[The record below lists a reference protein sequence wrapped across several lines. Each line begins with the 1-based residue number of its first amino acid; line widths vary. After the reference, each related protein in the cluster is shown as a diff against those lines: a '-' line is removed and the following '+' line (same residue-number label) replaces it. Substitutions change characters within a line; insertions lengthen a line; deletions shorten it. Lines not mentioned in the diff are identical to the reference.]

1 VVLEEKVRA
10 MLREHFFDLEEHLQ
24 ARPVRPLGRDLR
36 EAAARKQEE
45 ARVLAELPARNC
57 AACGAPSCAAHAEDV
72 VRGQAALDDC
82 VFVRIARLQEAMA
95 CAKERVHD

>member
-1 VVLEEKVRA
+1 

-24 ARPVRPLGRDLR
+24 ARPVRPLGRNLR
-36 EAAARKQEE
+36 EAVARKREE
-45 ARVLAELPARNC
+45 ERVLAELPAKDC

-82 VFVRIARLQEAMA
+82 VFVRIERLQEAMA
-95 CAKERVHD
+95 STKEPVHD